1 MKPLNIGLST
11 ATAAATRQWTTG
23 KVHSLVGGQYLMLLR
38 SAVAVIAVF
47 RSESATL
54 LSNHGLKDAVS
65 DLSKIQYSN
74 GGAKIRNSRRLKK
87 QGKDFTHYDPQ
98 SFVPLTLV
106 GQLDKQL
113 CKLKMSQARIP
124 DFSNT
129 FRLYLD

>member
-1 MKPLNIGLST
+1 
-11 ATAAATRQWTTG
+11 
-23 KVHSLVGGQYLMLLR
+23 MLLR

-87 QGKDFTHYDPQ
+87 KGKDFTHYDPQ

-113 CKLKMSQARIP
+113 DIPMALKIYSLALHQLTSVRSDLSP
-124 DFSNT
+124 S
-129 FRLYLD
+129 